1 MNKCHNETTLILKL
15 VNERCLISYIHTDS
29 TKIAIVNVYAPCV
42 VSEKLTFLN
51 YISTQISEFCDDHLL
66 LMGDFN
72 TVLNNNLDI
81 ISGEKHNYKVV
92 NEFNALVSSLLL
104 VDIWRVTHPLK
115 KEFTWNKDN
124 PYTARRIDYA
134 LVSESLTPFCKDPN
148 IKHVG
153 FSDHKA
159 TTLTIDFSSFKRGP
173 STYKFNVSLLKN
185 IGFVNEVT
193 SEILRIKALEL
204 DPHLCWEYIKISIK
218 DIAMKYGRALAFK
231 KRNAKNIL
239 IDEIESLEKKLLFDP
254 NDLTSLKLCLNAKSR
269 LELIFS
275 SEAEGAR
282 IRSGQKW
289 AKEGERC
296 SKFFLGLEKQRS
308 NDNTIFNIETQS
320 NPSRFSSDPLEILN
334 TIKTYFKN
342 VYSISPVSNTND
354 AIF

>member
-1 MNKCHNETTLILKL
+1 
-15 VNERCLISYIHTDS
+15 
-29 TKIAIVNVYAPCV
+29 
-42 VSEKLTFLN
+42 
-51 YISTQISEFCDDHLL
+51 
-66 LMGDFN
+66 MGDFN

-204 DPHLCWEYIKISIK
+204 DPHLGWEYIKISIK

-269 LELIFS
+269 LELILS
-275 SEAEGAR
+275 SGAEGAR